1 MLEGLEKALDGKSE
15 GDSFSVTL
23 APADAYGE
31 RDESLI
37 QRISVRH
44 LQGAKR
50 WEPGM
55 VAMVHTESGP
65 RQVVVVKV
73 GRFMADVDLN
83 HLLAGR
89 TLTLIWTWY
98 RYVPPPRKSWNT
110 ATPTAKAVTSTELV
124 YGARAA
130 RPCSTNAMQACR
142 LLMSEA
148 NRNTKA
154 AVECWNSRGSFQP
167 T

>member
-1 MLEGLEKALDGKSE
+1 MQIANDNVVQFNYTLKDEQGEVMDTNQGKAPLAYLHGHDNMLEGLEKALHGKSE

-31 RDESLI
+31 RDESLT
-37 QRISVRH
+37 QRVSIRH

-55 VAMVHTESGP
+55 VAMVHTENGP

-89 TLTLIWTWY
+89 TLTFDID
-98 RYVPPPRKSWNT
+98 VV
-110 ATPTAKAVTSTELV
+110 AV
-124 YGARAA
+124 RAA
-130 RPCSTNAMQACR
+130 TAEELEHGHAHGEGGHQH
-142 LLMSEA
+142 
-148 NRNTKA
+148 
-154 AVECWNSRGSFQP
+154 
-167 T
+167 

>member
-1 MLEGLEKALDGKSE
+1 MQITNDTVVQFNYTLKDEQGEVMDTNEGKAPLAYLHGHDNMLEGLEKALDGKNE

-23 APADAYGE
+23 APAEAYGE
-31 RDESLI
+31 RDESLT
-37 QRISVRH
+37 QRVSIRH

-55 VAMVHTESGP
+55 VAMVHTENGP

-89 TLTLIWTWY
+89 TLTFDLD
-98 RYVPPPRKSWNT
+98 VVS
-110 ATPTAKAVTSTELV
+110 V
-124 YGARAA
+124 RAA
-130 RPCSTNAMQACR
+130 TAEELEHGHAHGEGGHQH
-142 LLMSEA
+142 
-148 NRNTKA
+148 
-154 AVECWNSRGSFQP
+154 
-167 T
+167 

>member
-1 MLEGLEKALDGKSE
+1 MQIANDTVVQFNYTLKDEQGEVMDTNEGKAPLAYLHGHNNMLEGLEKALDGKSE

-55 VAMVHTESGP
+55 VAMVHTENGP

-89 TLTLIWTWY
+89 TLTFDLD
-98 RYVPPPRKSWNT
+98 VVS
-110 ATPTAKAVTSTELV
+110 V
-124 YGARAA
+124 RAA
-130 RPCSTNAMQACR
+130 TEEELEHGHAHGEGGHQH
-142 LLMSEA
+142 
-148 NRNTKA
+148 
-154 AVECWNSRGSFQP
+154 
-167 T
+167 

>member
-1 MLEGLEKALDGKSE
+1 MQIVKDTVVQFNYTLKDEQGEVMDTNEGKAPLAYLHGNDNMLEGLEKALDGKNE
-15 GDSFSVTL
+15 GDRFSVTL
-23 APADAYGE
+23 PPADAYGE

-37 QRISVRH
+37 QRVSIRH

-55 VAMVHTESGP
+55 VAMVHTENGP

-89 TLTLIWTWY
+89 TLTFDLE
-98 RYVPPPRKSWNT
+98 VVS
-110 ATPTAKAVTSTELV
+110 V
-124 YGARAA
+124 RAA
-130 RPCSTNAMQACR
+130 TAEELEHGHAHGEGGHQH
-142 LLMSEA
+142 
-148 NRNTKA
+148 
-154 AVECWNSRGSFQP
+154 
-167 T
+167 

>member
-1 MLEGLEKALDGKSE
+1 MQIVKDTVVQFNYTLKDEQGEVMDTNEGKAPLAYLHGNYNMLEGLEKALDGKNE
-15 GDSFSVTL
+15 GDRFSVTL
-23 APADAYGE
+23 PPADAYGE

-37 QRISVRH
+37 QRVSIRH

-55 VAMVHTESGP
+55 VAMVHTENGP

-89 TLTLIWTWY
+89 TLTFDLE
-98 RYVPPPRKSWNT
+98 VVS
-110 ATPTAKAVTSTELV
+110 V
-124 YGARAA
+124 RAA
-130 RPCSTNAMQACR
+130 TAEELEHGHAHGEGGHQH
-142 LLMSEA
+142 
-148 NRNTKA
+148 
-154 AVECWNSRGSFQP
+154 
-167 T
+167 

>member
-1 MLEGLEKALDGKSE
+1 MQIANDTVVQFNYTLKDEQGEVMDTNEGKAPLAYLHGHNNMLEGLEKALDGKNA
-15 GDSFSVTL
+15 GDRFSVTL

-31 RDESLI
+31 RDETLI
-37 QRISVRH
+37 QRVSVRH

-55 VAMVHTESGP
+55 VAVVHTENGP

-89 TLTLIWTWY
+89 TLTFDLD
-98 RYVPPPRKSWNT
+98 VVS
-110 ATPTAKAVTSTELV
+110 V
-124 YGARAA
+124 RAA
-130 RPCSTNAMQACR
+130 TAEELEHGHAHGEGGHQH
-142 LLMSEA
+142 
-148 NRNTKA
+148 
-154 AVECWNSRGSFQP
+154 
-167 T
+167 

>member
-1 MLEGLEKALDGKSE
+1 MQIANDTVVQFNYTLKDEQGEVMDTNEGKAPLAYLHGHNNMLEGLEKALDGKNE

-37 QRISVRH
+37 QRVSIRH

-55 VAMVHTESGP
+55 VAMVHTENGP

-89 TLTLIWTWY
+89 TLTFDLD
-98 RYVPPPRKSWNT
+98 VVS
-110 ATPTAKAVTSTELV
+110 V
-124 YGARAA
+124 RAA
-130 RPCSTNAMQACR
+130 TGEELEHGHAHGEGGHQH
-142 LLMSEA
+142 
-148 NRNTKA
+148 
-154 AVECWNSRGSFQP
+154 
-167 T
+167 

>member
-1 MLEGLEKALDGKSE
+1 MQIANDTVVQFNYTLKDEQGEVMDTNEGKAPLAYLHGHDNMLEGLEKALDGKNE

-37 QRISVRH
+37 QRVSIRH

-55 VAMVHTESGP
+55 VAMVHTENGP

-89 TLTLIWTWY
+89 TLTFDLE
-98 RYVPPPRKSWNT
+98 VVS
-110 ATPTAKAVTSTELV
+110 V
-124 YGARAA
+124 RAA
-130 RPCSTNAMQACR
+130 TGEELEHGHAHGEGGHQH
-142 LLMSEA
+142 
-148 NRNTKA
+148 
-154 AVECWNSRGSFQP
+154 
-167 T
+167 